1 MRIADDVARFAVSVR
16 LVALPVALLAFG
28 AATAD
33 AQVTD
38 RWQFEATPYLWAAGM
53 KGDVGI
59 GRLSAEGVETSFS
72 DIFKSLRFG
81 FMGAFEGRK
90 DRFGFLVDAIYMQ
103 LTQTKPASV
112 PLFGDVHAKVA
123 QQAYTVAATWRAVDG
138 EVPID
143 LVGGARTNYLKLD
156 LDLAASALAPQGRTL
171 VRSRDWVDGF
181 VGARVQYPI
190 APQWT
195 LVGYADLGGGGSDF
209 TWQAIGGINYAI
221 SPTTIARFGYR
232 YLKVDY
238 NRDDFLYN
246 MATGGIYA
254 GVGMRF

>member
-1 MRIADDVARFAVSVR
+1 MRIADDVVRFASPMPSVAVS
-16 LVALPVALLAFG
+16 LASLLFG
-28 AATAD
+28 AGSAT

-59 GRLSAEGVETSFS
+59 GRLTAEGVETSFS

-103 LTQTKPASV
+103 LTQSKPA
-112 PLFGDVHAKVA
+112 PLPVFGDVHARVT
-123 QQAYTVAATWRAVDG
+123 QQAYTVAATWRAVEG

-143 LVGGARTNYLKLD
+143 LVGGVRTNYLKLD
-156 LDLAASALAPQGRTL
+156 LDLSASALAPQGRTI
-171 VRSRDWVDGF
+171 VRQRDWVDGF

-190 APQWT
+190 AAQWA

-221 SPTTIARFGYR
+221 SPTTIAKFGYR

-238 NRDDFLYN
+238 HRDDFLYN
-246 MATGGIYA
+246 MGTGGLYA
-254 GVGMRF
+254 GIGMRF